1 MAVLG
6 IPLIGRMQM
15 ITADVGGLQEAH
27 QCRESLAHILILVEH
42 VERVS
47 VALHLEIR
55 RRACVV
61 TGWEDRGRAVWIIL
75 LCRALYALAQHGPVI
90 IEPPRKIRSADP
102 IESAAKLFVRVH
114 QADI

>member
-27 QCRESLAHILILVEH
+27 QCRESFAHVLILVEQ

-47 VALHLEIR
+47 I
-55 RRACVV
+55 
-61 TGWEDRGRAVWIIL
+61 
-75 LCRALYALAQHGPVI
+75 ALYLKV
-90 IEPPRKIRSADP
+90 
-102 IESAAKLFVRVH
+102 
-114 QADI
+114 